1 MKEGCS
7 MGTFKYSR
15 LATEEDFRG
24 YKVEYDHYREMNDDV
39 KELIEQDKFNE
50 ATKLFSQGNGLGV
63 MVARKY
69 CLEYQR
75 YVFAKRDF
83 ENGKMV
89 FVSY

>member
-1 MKEGCS
+1 

-39 KELIEQDKFNE
+39 KELIEQDKFKE
-50 ATKLFSQGNGLGV
+50 AMNLFSKSNGLGIA
-63 MVARKY
+63 VANKY
-69 CLEYQR
+69 CREYQK

-83 ENGKMV
+83 EDGKMV
-89 FVSY
+89 FIKK